1 MYNHLHHTILP
12 RIHRAVS
19 TNGQILE
26 IVPTLRH
33 PSEDERSW
41 SQRRGHHLSD
51 SILCRVASYDAR
63 LLEATLC
70 DGPLRDGTLLEVRD
84 GTLLEGVAREG
95 GGGWGGAE

>member
-12 RIHRAVS
+12 RIYRAVS
-19 TNGQILE
+19 TNGQIFKE
-26 IVPTLRH
+26 IVPTLHQKMR
-33 PSEDERSW
+33 EVGVK
-41 SQRRGHHLSD
+41 GHHLSD
-51 SILCRVASYDAR
+51 SMLYTVGSYDAR

>member
-1 MYNHLHHTILP
+1 MLYT
-12 RIHRAVS
+12 
-19 TNGQILE
+19 
-26 IVPTLRH
+26 
-33 PSEDERSW
+33 
-41 SQRRGHHLSD
+41 
-51 SILCRVASYDAR
+51 VASYDAR